1 MWKKISVVIDIILVL
16 LIIFV
21 GYVQIEMLVTRGN
34 NHGVPKVFGQSI
46 LYVGTNSM
54 DDGTSHGIPPGTAV
68 IINTVS
74 PSSIKA
80 STPIYD
86 EVDKT
91 KIIDYEKD
99 GDVVTFYWSPIRSV
113 DTHRVIAVDYDEVS
127 KKYTFTTMGDN
138 PEAHEK
144 KATEKWGEEN
154 LVGKVV
160 MKSRPLGQFLEIS
173 SPEAAAF
180 LSARDGKN
188 HIAWFFPVAIFTPI
202 VLISA
207 SYIVQAI
214 VKSSKEKKARE
225 AEINRLMIE
234 NGVDMNDEEAVTLFR
249 TKEEIRLDIKEE
261 MEKEYEKAKKQIMKE
276 MEKQQKDG
284 KR

>member
-99 GDVVTFYWSPIRSV
+99 TGKLKEHNSICPSCPTFEEAKLECE
-113 DTHRVIAVDYDEVS
+113 RVLDEYNSHGHYVR
-127 KKYTFTTMGDN
+127 N
-138 PEAHEK
+138 
-144 KATEKWGEEN
+144 
-154 LVGKVV
+154 V
-160 MKSRPLGQFLEIS
+160 KSRRFVLEHELIEKDIAKDKVNVELT
-173 SPEAAAF
+173 PEQYEV
-180 LSARDGKN
+180 LKG
-188 HIAWFFPVAIFTPI
+188 IF
-202 VLISA
+202 
-207 SYIVQAI
+207 
-214 VKSSKEKKARE
+214 
-225 AEINRLMIE
+225 NGIE
-234 NGVDMNDEEAVTLFR
+234 
-249 TKEEIRLDIKEE
+249 
-261 MEKEYEKAKKQIMKE
+261 
-276 MEKQQKDG
+276 
-284 KR
+284 